1 MRLLLLSNSK
11 KSGFGYLEWAQPTL
25 RAFLDGRPKR
35 ALFVPYAIVTR
46 SHDDYVE
53 LVRRP
58 FRDLG
63 LEVDGLHRAEDQH
76 AAIARAELVV
86 VGGGN
91 TWQLARSL
99 HVLGLLDPLRRAVRS
114 GTPFVGWSAG
124 SNVACP
130 TFQTTNDMPIV
141 DPLGFDA
148 LGLVPFQI
156 NPHYLHGNPPGFH
169 GETREERI
177 LEYLEANPRVTVVG
191 LREGT
196 LLRVEGDSIAL
207 VGDEPARIFRRGEPP
222 REVEPGGDLRCLLR
236 A

>member
-1 MRLLLLSNSK
+1 MRLLLLSNSQ
-11 KSGFGYLEWAQPTL
+11 KSGFGYLEWAMPTL
-25 RAFLDGRPKR
+25 REFVGSGVRR

-63 LEVDGLHRAEDQH
+63 IEVEGVHAASDMH
-76 AAIARAELVV
+76 AAIASAELVV

-91 TWQLARSL
+91 TWKLTREL
-99 HVLGLLDPLRRAVRS
+99 HVRGLLDPIRRAVRG

-130 TFQTTNDMPIV
+130 TIQTTNDMPII
-141 DPLGFDA
+141 DPLGFEA

-169 GETREERI
+169 GETREQRI
-177 LEYLEANPRVTVVG
+177 TEYLAANPTVTVVG

-196 LLRVEGDSIAL
+196 LLRVEGDSIQL
-207 VGDEPARIFRRGEPP
+207 VGGETARVFRAGAEP
-222 REVEPGGDLRCLLR
+222 REVGAADDLGFLLR

>member
-1 MRLLLLSNSK
+1 M
-11 KSGFGYLEWAQPTL
+11 PTL
-25 RAFLDGRPKR
+25 REFVGSGVRR
-35 ALFVPYAIVTR
+35 ALFVPFAIVTR
-46 SHDDYVE
+46 THDDYVE

-63 LEVDGLHRAEDQH
+63 IEVEGVHAQGDMH

-86 VGGGN
+86 IGGGN
-91 TWQLARSL
+91 TWRLSREL
-99 HVLGLLDPLRRAVRS
+99 HVRGLLDPIRRAVRG

-130 TFQTTNDMPIV
+130 TIQTTNDMPIL

-169 GETREERI
+169 GETREQRI
-177 LEYLEANPRVTVVG
+177 LEYLAANPTVTVVG

-196 LLRVEGDSIAL
+196 LLRVEGDSIRL
-207 VGDEPARIFRRGEPP
+207 VGGETARVFRAGAEP
-222 REVEPGGDLRCLLR
+222 REVGSADDLGFLLR

>member
-11 KSGFGYLEWAQPTL
+11 KSGFGYLEWAMPTL
-25 RAFLDGRPKR
+25 RDFLGGRARR

-46 SHDDYVE
+46 GYDDYVE

-63 LEVDGLHRAEDQH
+63 LEVEGLHAAADLH

-91 TWQLARSL
+91 TWRLAREL
-99 HVLGLLDPLRRAVRS
+99 HVRGLLDPIRRAVRG

-130 TFQTTNDMPIV
+130 TFQTTNDMPIT

-177 LEYLEANPRVTVVG
+177 LEYLEVNPTVTVVG

-196 LLRVEGDSIAL
+196 LLRVEGDSIQL
-207 VGDEPARIFRRGEPP
+207 VGEDSARIFRRGEAP
-222 REVEPGGDLRCLLR
+222 REVGTADDLSFLLR